1 MELTLL
7 PVQNLAEQVLQAVL
21 LQVAAVL
28 EALAAMQELAEQVE
42 QVLVAL
48 LVQEQE
54 APAVVAQ
61 TETVDQAAVV
71 VA

>member
-7 PVQNLAEQVLQAVL
+7 AALYLAEQVLQAGL

-28 EALAAMQELAEQVE
+28 EAQAAMQELVELVE

-61 TETVDQAAVV
+61 TETVDQAVV
-71 VA
+71 VVV